1 MAFSRTNY
9 ESLTNKHIV
18 PRLADATFKGD
29 PFAYW
34 LRENHRVMLS
44 GGRNIVL
51 PLIIKEGNARWYD
64 GVDVSDI
71 EVLEPFNSAQANWHW
86 LEATAALPETEIDK
100 NGSEDGIIN
109 LLDAT
114 RQWIEQTLTE
124 NLSDALFGTNSSNTK
139 IMPGLQDMFGA
150 SGTSYLDL
158 LDTDL
163 ASPASWLTNIMTPLT
178 AGTITEEEMRRMR
191 GSVTRGASRPNF
203 GLTNFPEY
211 NTIWTLAQSDQR
223 FGMEKVARIGFD
235 HIVFEDMPIMP
246 DEHSVGTVYGTSDSW
261 LMFLNMD
268 YVQLFVH
275 ENKAF
280 ATRVYDPIPQQQVWI
295 TKVLLGASLTT
306 SNRRMHAVQKVLNP
320 TN

>member
-1 MAFSRTNY
+1 MAFSRTSY
-9 ESLTNKHIV
+9 ESLTQKHIV

-29 PFAYW
+29 PFTYW
-34 LRENHRVMLS
+34 IRENKRVSLA

-64 GVDVSDI
+64 NLDVSDL

-100 NGSEDGIIN
+100 NGGEDGVIN

-114 RQWIEQTLTE
+114 RQWIEQQLIET
-124 NLSDALFGTNSSNTK
+124 LSDANFGTNSSNTK
-139 IMPGLQDMFGA
+139 QMPGLQDMFGA
-150 SGTSYLDL
+150 SATAYLDL

-163 ASPASWLTNIMTPLT
+163 TSPASWLTNILTPLT
-178 AGTITEEEMRRMR
+178 AGTINEEEMRRMR

-211 NTIWTLAQSDQR
+211 NTIWTLAQNDQR
-223 FGMEKVARIGFD
+223 FGMEKVAKIGFD
-235 HIVFEDMPIMP
+235 HIMFEDMPIMP
-246 DEHSVGTVYGTSDSW
+246 DEHSPGTGYATSDSW
-261 LMFLNMD
+261 LMFINMD
-268 YVQLFVH
+268 HIQFYVH

-280 ATRVYDPIPQQQVWI
+280 ATRVYDPIPAQQVWI
-295 TKVLLGASLTT
+295 TKVLLGCSLVTD
-306 SNRRMHAVQKVLNP
+306 NRRMHVVEKVLNP